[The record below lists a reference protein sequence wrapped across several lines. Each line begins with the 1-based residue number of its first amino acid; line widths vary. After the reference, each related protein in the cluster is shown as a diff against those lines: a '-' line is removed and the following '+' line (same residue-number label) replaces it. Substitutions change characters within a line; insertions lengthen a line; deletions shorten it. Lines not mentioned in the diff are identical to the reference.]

1 MIEIEPRLEKEL
13 RAKYDRILAT
23 TLPQGLASFN
33 PAADHRRHRA
43 LSLLAATAGFAVIA
57 AGIVAFALELGGHIR
72 PASPAPATHTQLAK
86 LPLFGGRGVPEA
98 AYIVLPVKHGHGSAQ
113 LPPFVPQGTLY
124 IQFDCAGPGN
134 FEITATDQSVRN
146 ELVQCSSSL
155 GATTITVDNSASYDR
170 KPLTLEIRAARSMSW
185 EIFIAQ
191 IKSPLP
197 EFGPVQADRQVV
209 VPVTYGTGSATL
221 PTFSIGPDETAIVQV
236 TCNSGSSAD
245 ALQLTGDSIV
255 FEGVPPLQCSP
266 PSEPGAANGLGF
278 GLPVSGGGSGPI
290 TAQITADP
298 MVSWEVQV
306 TAGPA
311 GIILPELGNLGPMTH
326 DVGVAPT
333 AMGIGSAVLPSFTT
347 NQHYTMA
354 FACSGAGSLTIVIGG
369 VAYVATTLCGG
380 HTGWFTPPNQV
391 PGQPL
396 SLSVEAPPSVGWEIE
411 AVQVY
416 GSTWGAGGA
425 NMPNGG

>member
-72 PASPAPATHTQLAK
+72 PASPAPATHTQLAN

-113 LPPFVPQGTLY
+113 LPSFVPQGTLY
-124 IQFDCAGPGN
+124 MQFDCSGAGS
-134 FEITATDQSVRN
+134 FEITATDPSVSN

-155 GATTITVDNSASYDR
+155 GATTVTVDNPASYDG

-191 IKSPLP
+191 IKAPLP

-221 PTFSIGPDETAIVQV
+221 PPFSIGPDETAIVQV

-266 PSEPGAANGLGF
+266 PSDNGAANGLGF
-278 GLPVSGGGSGPI
+278 ARPVSGGGSGPI

-298 MVSWEVQV
+298 MVSWEVRV
-306 TAGPA
+306 IEGP
-311 GIILPELGNLGPMTH
+311 GGVVLPEKGNQGPVTS
-326 DVGVAPT
+326 DVSLAPAAFGV
-333 AMGIGSAVLPSFTT
+333 GSAALPTFTP
-347 NQHYTMA
+347 NQRYTIA
-354 FACSGAGSLTIVIGG
+354 FACSGAGALTVVISG
-369 VAYVATTLCGG
+369 VAHVATTLCGG
-380 HTGWFTPPNQV
+380 NTGWFTPPNEI
-391 PGQPL
+391 PGQPV
-396 SLSVEAPPSVGWEIE
+396 SISVEAPSSVGWEIE

-416 GSTWGAGGA
+416 GSTWG
-425 NMPNGG
+425 

>member
-33 PAADHRRHRA
+33 PAADHRHHRA

-57 AGIVAFALELGGHIR
+57 AGIVAFALELGGHTR
-72 PASPAPATHTQLAK
+72 PASPALATNTQLAK
-86 LPLFGGRGVPEA
+86 LPLLGGRGVPEA
-98 AYIVLPVKHGHGSAQ
+98 AYVVLPVRHGHGSAQ
-113 LPPFVPQGTLY
+113 LPTFVPQGTLY

-134 FEITATDQSVRN
+134 FQITATDHAVSN
-146 ELVQCSSSL
+146 ELAQCSSSL
-155 GATTITVDNSASYDR
+155 GATTVTVDNPASYDG
-170 KPLTLEIRAARSMSW
+170 KPLTLEIRAAQSMSW

-197 EFGPVQADRQVV
+197 EFERVQADRQVLL
-209 VPVTYGTGSATL
+209 PVTYGTGSATL

-266 PSEPGAANGLGF
+266 PSDPGAANGLGF
-278 GLPVSGGGSGPI
+278 ALPVSGGGSGPI

-298 MVSWEVQV
+298 MVSWEVRV
-306 TAGPA
+306 IEGP
-311 GIILPELGNLGPMTH
+311 GGVVLPEKGNQGPVTS
-326 DVGVAPT
+326 DVSLAP
-333 AMGIGSAVLPSFTT
+333 AAFGMGSAALPTFTP
-347 NQHYTMA
+347 NQRYTIA
-354 FACSGAGSLTIVIGG
+354 FACSGAGTLTVVVSG
-369 VAYVATTLCGG
+369 VAHVATTLCDGS
-380 HTGWFTPPNQV
+380 TGWFTPSDEV
-391 PGQPL
+391 PGHPV
-396 SLSVEAPPSVGWEIE
+396 SISVEAPPSVGWVIE

-416 GSTWGAGGA
+416 GSTWG
-425 NMPNGG
+425 